1 LAATEPA
8 IAVASGRLRR
18 YAAFMKYTVACLM
31 VAVGVAG
38 LGVFGGCSDDDDDS
52 ATSASSQS
60 TSTGTGTGSGASGS
74 GASSSSGT
82 GASGGAGAAGGQGG
96 EGTTGGAGGQGGGAT
111 GGGGG
116 TGGAGMSNITAT
128 IESFEFWVNCQ
139 PIVSEDPVH
148 GSFTAQ
154 YVNSGPD
161 AGSATIVSAKL
172 EMDNG
177 VTTGEW
183 EFDVSPASSGAVQ
196 AGQTLDVIHQKVA
209 GTGTGTRAPCSFCN
223 GQAAATWQLKLQWD
237 VGGTNVVTAAS
248 TSEPLSCVF

>member
-1 LAATEPA
+1 
-8 IAVASGRLRR
+8 
-18 YAAFMKYTVACLM
+18 M

-96 EGTTGGAGGQGGGAT
+96 EGTTGGAGGAGGDGGAAT